1 LCACSIHCCAMFFG
15 SWEMCASKCMHAN
28 VCAADNEG
36 ARLCV
41 LPAETRRG
49 VRIGPQGKQ
58 AASAD
63 GAGDA
68 FSGKVSAAAPVLV
81 CALGAASRAIRAAA
95 PLPSNVA
102 ISSAW
107 SGAGGRAGLSGSASA
122 SYQRREYASAGTASH
137 APCADA
143 PSSSSAPA
151 PHGPLF
157 PKHSASPGRCARP
170 AAPARVQALYCRPA
184 ATGIPHREDAL
195 VSPAPRRGR

>member
-1 LCACSIHCCAMFFG
+1 LSSTATRVRGRPIAWISARYISPGTPKNANACKTSINGAHSRKTSTRTDAARCRVLCACSIHCCAMFLVIG
-15 SWEMCASKCMHAN
+15 KCAHAN

-41 LPAETRRG
+41 LPAQTRRG

-81 CALGAASRAIRAAA
+81 CALGAASRACRAAA

-107 SGAGGRAGLSGSASA
+107 SGAGGRANLSGSASA
-122 SYQRREYASAGTASH
+122 SYQRREN
-137 APCADA
+137 
-143 PSSSSAPA
+143 
-151 PHGPLF
+151 
-157 PKHSASPGRCARP
+157 AR
-170 AAPARVQALYCRPA
+170 A
-184 ATGIPHREDAL
+184 
-195 VSPAPRRGR
+195 